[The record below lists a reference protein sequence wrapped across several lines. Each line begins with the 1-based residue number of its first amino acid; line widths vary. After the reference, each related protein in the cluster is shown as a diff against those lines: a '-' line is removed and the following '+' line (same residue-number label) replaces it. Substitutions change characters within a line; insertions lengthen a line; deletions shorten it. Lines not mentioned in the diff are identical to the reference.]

1 MLYEEAVL
9 HFDEG
14 RKWRE
19 RYMVVR
25 ANYCLECHD
34 SLEVNG
40 LSRTQSAH
48 VTARQHGLK
57 RFFF

>member
-9 HFDEG
+9 HFDES

-19 RYMVVR
+19 RYVVVR

-34 SLEVNG
+34 SLEVR
-40 LSRTQSAH
+40 RT
-48 VTARQHGLK
+48 TAQEHLGDLGGRY
-57 RFFF
+57 